1 MDSELDAAAMPTV
14 LREGLSSV
22 LEVRLVH
29 AEPGRRVVEA
39 SAWRDGSCLG
49 RCLGEAADA
58 EAAEDRAIQRLQQR
72 LTTAQPGELQAGAAT
87 PRPAVPAPV
96 RRSPAAVPHRAAPSP
111 QEQDL
116 RHRNG
121 EPESSSPAAQAL
133 LFSTEPERSVP
144 AAPPP
149 APAPAVAG
157 QKEEAQ
163 PDPDDW
169 SDELAEL
176 DVQLKRLA
184 WDRSQE
190 SIYLQRAFGHPSR
203 NRLTTYADLLAYLRA
218 LRGLHNGSDPGQ
230 APIPLRRRDLL
241 SQCDQLLTSLR
252 WDASQGRQ
260 LLEGHFQL
268 ASRQQLSDEQL
279 LQFNMLLEEQLISA
293 GSAAATAASPG

>member
-1 MDSELDAAAMPTV
+1 MDSELDAAAVPT
-14 LREGLSSV
+14 LPSDRLGSV

-72 LTTAQPGELQAGAAT
+72 LSAAQPGELHAGAAT

-96 RRSPAAVPHRAAPSP
+96 RRSPAAQTV
-111 QEQDL
+111 
-116 RHRNG
+116 
-121 EPESSSPAAQAL
+121 
-133 LFSTEPERSVP
+133 LFSAEPERSVP
-144 AAPPP
+144 AAPAAPP
-149 APAPAVAG
+149 AQAVAG
-157 QKEEAQ
+157 QEEDAQ
-163 PDPDDW
+163 TDPDDW

-203 NRLTTYADLLAYLRA
+203 NRLTAYADLLAYLRA
-218 LRGLHNGSDPGQ
+218 LRGLHNGSDPSQ
-230 APIPLRRRDLL
+230 APVPLRRRDLL

-260 LLEGHFQL
+260 LLEEHFQL

-279 LQFNMLLEEQLISA
+279 LQFNMLLEEQLINA
-293 GSAAATAASPG
+293 GSAAAPAASPG